1 MHGTST
7 PGTRGFPVAD
17 TIRSTPDDSESSVVP
32 DESESEVPVPATGVT
47 DDQNKDQGEV
57 VRVTAANPTTTSEQ
71 VLGMESSHV
80 ASLVEP
86 TARTASQRSMLTM
99 LADVPVADSMTDHL
113 DYLAYADALCGLI
126 DNPRTPTPLT
136 IAVSAAWGAG
146 KTSLV
151 NLVTGRLA
159 ERTRWRGGRQQ
170 IVCVF
175 PAWLHDDAPHLGAAL
190 AAKVA
195 RDANRYRAWPR
206 RLVSPLPSA
215 MLTPEQRWR
224 RRIMIGSA
232 SLIVAVLALLPASV
246 RTSIKTSASV
256 DAAIRAVVGQRW
268 APLALLMLAVLVI
281 WRKVFA
287 SAQAAARFVDDP
299 KSEAATGSMWQVRE
313 QLGRLIREAIR
324 NPGRFGEW
332 LRRNRPKIAARI
344 PRYRQ
349 ERRRVVLIID
359 DLERCRPPR
368 AIDVCEVASQLLG
381 HQDVVTIIIAD
392 MTTLA
397 ASAEIRYAALETIP
411 TSQGDAAD
419 RLYAIQPKGA
429 YGRLYLEKLVQIQ
442 FDLPPPSP
450 MGLRSM
456 LAGSVGGEELRSVR
470 PSAKRSPSSWGL
482 PELAKL
488 VGKRG
493 ALAALSMIGIVAA
506 IAGFLAGPMGAVVAG
521 AATVGV
527 LLAAALYANLWLRRL
542 TDEGFLLGLL
552 VQSLKPP
559 RILGLL
565 DAVPA
570 FVSPALM
577 TIATPLVQAVTA
589 SIFEVMSA
597 RLRKDREERFM
608 TDESPER
615 RQGEAAILRFLAH
628 DDVPRRAKRMVN
640 HLRLLLLVADKRDMF
655 GGSPPLEAVHLGK
668 WVVLLERWPEL
679 GRALRADPSVM
690 TLIEEAA
697 STDSRVLEDVL
708 DRIVPAVASS
718 ADLVAFLKDETK
730 LAGLV
735 ERLIYYLPALPRNEV
750 DSSA

>member
-7 PGTRGFPVAD
+7 PGTRGFPVAG
-17 TIRSTPDDSESSVVP
+17 TIRSTPDDSESSVVA
-32 DESESEVPVPATGVT
+32 DESGSGVPVPGAAVT

-71 VLGMESSHV
+71 LLGMEPSRI
-80 ASLVEP
+80 ASPVEL

-99 LADVPVADSMTDHL
+99 LADVPLADSMTDRL

-159 ERTRWRGGRQQ
+159 ERTRRRGGRQQ

-195 RDANRYRAWPR
+195 REVNRYRAWPR
-206 RLVSPLPSA
+206 RLISPLPSA

-232 SLIVAVLALLPASV
+232 SLIVAVLVLLPASV

-268 APLALLMLAVLVI
+268 APLALLMLAALVI

-324 NPGRFGEW
+324 NPGRFGRW
-332 LRRNRPKIAARI
+332 LRRTRPKIAARV

-381 HQDVVTIIIAD
+381 HEDVVTIIIAD
-392 MTTLA
+392 MATLA
-397 ASAEIRYAALETIP
+397 VSAEIRYAALETVP

-419 RLYAIQPKGA
+419 KLYAVQPKGA

-450 MGLRSM
+450 MGLRNM
-456 LAGSVGGEELRSVR
+456 LAGSMSAEDLRSVR
-470 PSAKRSPSSWGL
+470 PSATRSHSWEL
-482 PELAKL
+482 PALAKL
-488 VGKRG
+488 VGIRG
-493 ALAALSMIGIVAA
+493 ALAALAMIGIVAA
-506 IAGFLAGPMGAVVAG
+506 IAGFFTGPMGAVVAG
-521 AATVGV
+521 TATFGV

-542 TDEGFLLGLL
+542 TDEAWLANILIWP
-552 VQSLKPP
+552 VKPP
-559 RILGLL
+559 RILGILG
-565 DAVPA
+565 AVVTFLGPA
-570 FVSPALM
+570 FTTL
-577 TIATPLVQAVTA
+577 ATTLLVPL
-589 SIFEVMSA
+589 SKYIFEVISA
-597 RLRKDREERFM
+597 RLRKDRDERFM

-615 RQGEAAILRFLAH
+615 MQGEAAILRFLAH

-640 HLRLLLLVADKRDMF
+640 HLRLLLLVAAKREMF
-655 GGSPPLEAVHLGK
+655 GGSPPLEAGHLGK

-679 GRALRADPSVM
+679 GRMLRADPSVM
-690 TLIEEAA
+690 ALIEEAA
-697 STDSRVLEDVL
+697 STDSRALQDVL
-708 DRIVPAVASS
+708 DRIVPEVASS
-718 ADLVAFLKDETK
+718 ADLAAFLKDETK

-735 ERLIYYLPALPRNEV
+735 ERLIYYLPAQQRSEV

>member
-1 MHGTST
+1 
-7 PGTRGFPVAD
+7 VAG
-17 TIRSTPDDSESSVVP
+17 TIRSTPDDSEPSVVA
-32 DESESEVPVPATGVT
+32 DESGSGVPLPGVAVT

-71 VLGMESSHV
+71 LLGMESSRV
-80 ASLVEP
+80 VSPLEL

-99 LADVPVADSMTDHL
+99 LADVPLADSMTDRL

-159 ERTRWRGGRQQ
+159 ERTQRRGGRQQ

-195 RDANRYRAWPR
+195 REVNRYRAWPR

-232 SLIVAVLALLPASV
+232 SLIVAVLVLLPASV
-246 RTSIKTSASV
+246 RASIKTSASV
-256 DAAIRAVVGQRW
+256 DAAIRVVVGQRW
-268 APLALLMLAVLVI
+268 APLALLMLAALVI

-324 NPGRFGEW
+324 NPGRFGNW
-332 LRRNRPKIAARI
+332 LRRTRPKIAERV

-381 HQDVVTIIIAD
+381 HEDVVTIIIAD
-392 MTTLA
+392 MATLA
-397 ASAEIRYAALETIP
+397 ASAEIRYAALETVP

-419 RLYAIQPKGA
+419 RLYAVQPKGA

-450 MGLRSM
+450 MGLRNM
-456 LAGSVGGEELRSVR
+456 LAGSVSAEDLRSVR
-470 PSAKRSPSSWGL
+470 PSAKRSLSWKL
-482 PELAKL
+482 PALAKM

-493 ALAALSMIGIVAA
+493 ALAAVAMIGIVAA
-506 IAGFLAGPMGAVVAG
+506 IAGFFTGPMGAVVVG
-521 AATVGV
+521 SATFGV
-527 LLAAALYANLWLRRL
+527 LLAAALYANVWLQRL
-542 TDEGFLLGLL
+542 TDEAWLAGLL
-552 VQSLKPP
+552 IRWSVKPP
-559 RILGLL
+559 RTLGIL
-565 DAVPA
+565 DAVTTLTGPSVA
-570 FVSPALM
+570 AALLIPVS
-577 TIATPLVQAVTA
+577 TYIV
-589 SIFEVMSA
+589 EVASA
-597 RLRKDREERFM
+597 RLRKDRDERFM

-615 RQGEAAILRFLAH
+615 MQGEAAILRFLAH
-628 DDVPRRAKRMVN
+628 DDVPRRAKRMIN
-640 HLRLLLLVADKRDMF
+640 HLRLLLLVAAKREMF

-679 GRALRADPSVM
+679 GRVLRADPSVM
-690 TLIEEAA
+690 ALIEEAA
-697 STDSRVLEDVL
+697 STDSRALQDVL
-708 DRIVPAVASS
+708 DRIVPEVASS
-718 ADLVAFLKDETK
+718 ADLAAFLKDETK

-735 ERLIYYLPALPRNEV
+735 ERLIYYLPAQQRSEV